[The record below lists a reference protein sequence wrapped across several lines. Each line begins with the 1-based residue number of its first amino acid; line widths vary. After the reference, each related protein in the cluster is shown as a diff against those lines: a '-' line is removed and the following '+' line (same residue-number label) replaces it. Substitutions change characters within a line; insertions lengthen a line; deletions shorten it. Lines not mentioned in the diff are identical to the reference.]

1 MMINLDDIAALTDSE
16 GKAVAL
22 SLWKRLQIVDKA
34 FREMA
39 AQFDYSGLKGDR
51 MYKAYIDWAE
61 SQGQPRSE
69 THDEVVTR
77 LEQSGDNLD

>member
-22 SLWKRLQIVDKA
+22 TLWKRLQVVDKA

-39 AQFDYSGLKGDR
+39 AAFDYSGLKGVE
-51 MYKAYIDWAE
+51 MYEAYIALVE
-61 SQGQPRSE
+61 SESKTGGEKS
-69 THDEVVTR
+69 
-77 LEQSGDNLD
+77 

>member
-1 MMINLDDIAALTDSE
+1 MITLDDIAALTDSE

-39 AQFDYSGLKGDR
+39 AQFDYSGLKGIE
-51 MYKAYIDWAE
+51 MYESYIALVE
-61 SQGQPRSE
+61 SQDKE
-69 THDEVVTR
+69 NH
-77 LEQSGDNLD
+77 

>member
-1 MMINLDDIAALTDSE
+1 MINLDDIAALPHGE

-39 AQFDYSGLKGDR
+39 AAFDYSGLKGVE
-51 MYKAYIDWAE
+51 MYEAYIALVE
-61 SQGQPRSE
+61 SKSKTGGEKS
-69 THDEVVTR
+69 
-77 LEQSGDNLD
+77 

>member
-1 MMINLDDIAALTDSE
+1 MITLDDIAALPHGE
-16 GKAVAL
+16 GKAIAL

>member
-1 MMINLDDIAALTDSE
+1 MITLDDIAALPHGV
-16 GKAVAL
+16 GKAVAIT
-22 SLWKRLQIVDKA
+22 LWNRLQIVDKA

-61 SQGQPRSE
+61 SEGQPRSE
-69 THDEVVTR
+69 THDEVVIK
-77 LEQSGDNLD
+77 LESEHDK

>member
-1 MMINLDDIAALTDSE
+1 MMINLDDIAALPHGE

-39 AQFDYSGLKGDR
+39 AQFDYSGLKGVE
-51 MYKAYIDWAE
+51 MYESYIEFAE
-61 SQGQPRSE
+61 AGGTKS
-69 THDEVVTR
+69 
-77 LEQSGDNLD
+77 

>member
-1 MMINLDDIAALTDSE
+1 MINLDDVAALPHGE

-39 AQFDYSGLKGDR
+39 AAFDYSGLKGVE
-51 MYKAYIDWAE
+51 MYEAYIALVE
-61 SQGQPRSE
+61 SESKTGGEES
-69 THDEVVTR
+69 
-77 LEQSGDNLD
+77 

>member
-1 MMINLDDIAALTDSE
+1 MMINLDDIAALPHGE

-22 SLWKRLQIVDKA
+22 SLWKRLQVVDKA

-51 MYKAYIDWAE
+51 MYRAYIEFAE
-61 SQGQPRSE
+61 GKARTE
-69 THDEVVTR
+69 TVE
-77 LEQSGDNLD
+77 G

>member
-1 MMINLDDIAALTDSE
+1 MINLDDIAALTDSE

-39 AQFDYSGLKGDR
+39 AQFDYSGLKGVE
-51 MYKAYIDWAE
+51 MYESYIALVE
-61 SQGQPRSE
+61 SESNTGGEKS
-69 THDEVVTR
+69 
-77 LEQSGDNLD
+77 

>member
-1 MMINLDDIAALTDSE
+1 MINLDDIAALTDSE

-39 AQFDYSGLKGDR
+39 AAF
-51 MYKAYIDWAE
+51 
-61 SQGQPRSE
+61 
-69 THDEVVTR
+69 
-77 LEQSGDNLD
+77 

>member
-1 MMINLDDIAALTDSE
+1 MINLDDISALPHGE

-39 AQFDYSGLKGDR
+39 AAFDYSGLKGVE
-51 MYKAYIDWAE
+51 MYEAYIALVE
-61 SQGQPRSE
+61 SESKTGGEKS
-69 THDEVVTR
+69 
-77 LEQSGDNLD
+77 